1 MKIFKK
7 KVTQEELGQYDYQVS
22 YILSGV
28 DRKIDDLADALGY
41 KFDVDYTPE
50 GAKIKL
56 VKKPAKRKPVKKGK
70 K

>member
-28 DRKIDDLADALGY
+28 DSKIDQLADALGY

-56 VKKPAKRKPVKKGK
+56 VKKPVKRKVKK
-70 K
+70 

>member
-56 VKKPAKRKPVKKGK
+56 VKKPVKRKVKK
-70 K
+70 